1 MSTFTEAG
9 AGGGPRG
16 DSGGPPGPSATP
28 TARHA
33 FARRAA
39 LFLTIGAALYG
50 GVYVAAERLVYSHA
64 QRNRFFVVRS
74 APPSRYDHVILG
86 ASHAAVFDYQDMN
99 ARLERMTGTKI
110 MNLSVVGGGISVNR
124 LLLDYFLSRH
134 EAGSLVYVVDSF
146 PFYSREW
153 NEDRLR
159 DTRLF
164 ARAPFDPTLA
174 WLLLRNP
181 ATLSVA
187 LDYAAGFSKINN
199 RDRFAPDVF
208 PDEATRFDRAYR
220 PVGQIDEQRLAFLY
234 PKQIDPAVFRRY
246 LAQFEALVGDARSRG
261 LRVVVLKPPIPERVS
276 RMIPDEARFDS
287 ALSEVLSHHGVEL
300 HDFTYA
306 GFDDSYFYDT
316 DHLNRS
322 GVLTFFEYHLKDV
335 LLAAR

>member
-1 MSTFTEAG
+1 MQARLVPGQVSVATFIEAG
-9 AGGGPRG
+9 A
-16 DSGGPPGPSATP
+16 P
-28 TARHA
+28 TSHRA

-50 GVYVAAERLVYSHA
+50 GAYAAAEWLVYRHA
-64 QRNRFFVVRS
+64 QRNRFFAVRS

-86 ASHAAVFDYQDMN
+86 ASHSAAFDYQDMN
-99 ARLERMTGTKI
+99 ARLERMTGATI
-110 MNLSVVGGGISVNR
+110 MNLSVVGGGISVSR

-134 EAGSLVYVVDSF
+134 EAGSIIYVVDSF
-146 PFYSREW
+146 AFYSREW

-159 DTRLF
+159 DRRLF

-220 PVGQIDEQRLAFLY
+220 PVDQIDEQRLAFLY
-234 PKQIDPAVFRRY
+234 PTQVNPAVFRRY
-246 LAQFEALVGDARSRG
+246 LAQFEALVADARSRG
-261 LRVVVLKPPIPERVS
+261 LRVVVVKPPIPERVS
-276 RMIPDEARFDS
+276 RMIPGEARFDS
-287 ALSEVLSHHGVEL
+287 ALSEVLSRHGVEL
-300 HDFTYA
+300 HDFTHA
-306 GFDDSYFYDT
+306 GFDDEFFYDT
-316 DHLNRS
+316 DHLNRE
-322 GVLTFFEYHLKDV
+322 GVLTFFEYYLKDA
-335 LLAAR
+335 LLAIR